1 MTASI
6 APVERTAGFDRFR
19 HISWADK
26 NILGVVPDPRSS
38 SRSSYG
44 ASVPPSG
51 GGGGIARRE
60 LRLQVLCSLPQTH
73 QRYLSEE
80 IRKLC
85 RSYLR
90 NRRVPA
96 SEVTAEEL
104 LSEVW
109 QKLLGAVFVRDDEA
123 LREALPDPSQWSV
136 NPHSPEH
143 DGRVVWLIAEVGG
156 SEAIAHRYED
166 IQRQRFG
173 RSLPGLGRRI
183 VQPGT
188 VDEPIENGSS
198 QDQPSQIEQADAR
211 RAWQGLLATAA
222 LQFQPHD
229 DVLML
234 LRVMA
239 DHPTIL
245 DESYG
250 NQWPI
255 NRIVALLNE
264 RFPSSSWSGDRV
276 DNAKR
281 RLMNW
286 VIRLRRR
293 NGLDAIDLEALFAR
307 VARQQEV
314 GPPGSLTEI
323 PHPNVTN

>member
-1 MTASI
+1 
-6 APVERTAGFDRFR
+6 
-19 HISWADK
+19 
-26 NILGVVPDPRSS
+26 
-38 SRSSYG
+38 
-44 ASVPPSG
+44 
-51 GGGGIARRE
+51 
-60 LRLQVLCSLPQTH
+60 VLCSLPQTH
-73 QRYLSEE
+73 QGYLSEE

-90 NRRVPA
+90 SKRVPA
-96 SEVTAEEL
+96 SEVTPEEL
-104 LSEVW
+104 LSEIW
-109 QKLLGAVFVRDDEA
+109 QKLLGTVSMGEDEM
-123 LREALPDPSQWSV
+123 LREALPDSRQWTV
-136 NPHSPEH
+136 NPHAPEH

-156 SEAIAHRYED
+156 FEAIAHRYED

-173 RSLPGLGRRI
+173 RSLPGVGRRI

-188 VDEPIENGSS
+188 VDEPIEVVSNP
-198 QDQPSQIEQADAR
+198 DEPIEIEKEDAR
-211 RAWQGLLATAA
+211 RAWRGLTATAA

-229 DVLML
+229 DVSML
-234 LRVMA
+234 LRLMA
-239 DHPTIL
+239 DHATIFE
-245 DESYG
+245 DASG

-264 RFPSSSWSGDRV
+264 RFPPPSWSGDRV

-286 VIRLRRR
+286 VTRLMQR
-293 NGLDAIDLEALFAR
+293 NGLDAIDLEALFAG

-314 GPPGSLTEI
+314 GGLRSLTEV